1 MKNKT
6 TASKFD
12 AQREIP
18 APQTTHKAK
27 MKYVLQSGLQEFLL
41 KYVQLT
47 YSTYPQNY
55 YSKNKLRPKRDY
67 SPGQCG
73 QRPCELDS
81 GRVPPP
87 FLISAFPL
95 SITEP

>member
-6 TASKFD
+6 TESKFD

-27 MKYVLQSGLQEFLL
+27 LKYVLESGLQEFLL

-47 YSTYPQNY
+47 YSTSCNNLP
-55 YSKNKLRPKRDY
+55 SKLLLKK
-67 SPGQCG
+67 
-73 QRPCELDS
+73 E
-81 GRVPPP
+81 
-87 FLISAFPL
+87 
-95 SITEP
+95 TEA